1 MPLQNLGS
9 LQAIEARVHQ
19 LEQLLGQLPALPA
32 APQPVTSQGNFQ
44 QVLQQVA
51 SPQKQ
56 HLTSLVDQISA
67 EEGVDNDLVKAVI
80 QQESGFN
87 PAATSKVGAMGL
99 MQLMPGTAKTLGVA
113 NPYNPADNIRG
124 GTQYLKQLLTSY
136 NGNVPKT
143 LAAYNAGPGTVA
155 KYNGIPPYKETQQYV
170 KRIMAL
176 IEQGQT

>member
-1 MPLQNLGS
+1 MTLQNLGS

-99 MQLMPGTAKTLGVA
+99 MQLMPGTAKTLGVS

-143 LAAYNAGPGTVA
+143 LAAYNAGPGAVA

-176 IEQGQT
+176 IQQGQT